1 MAFEQFPQYPK
12 TSPET
17 NARGIQNCHQIL
29 GCQDTAVRAFNQ
41 LAQDAKRSVC
51 LLGKVTKADLAS
63 SMALGDRWE
72 HYSKAG
78 QIKLVQGMI
87 ELHNAIN
94 AIPTKAMLVEY
105 RKVLWR
111 SE

>member
-1 MAFEQFPQYPK
+1 MAFEQFPQHER
-12 TSPET
+12 TSMET
-17 NARGIQNCHQIL
+17 NVKGVQNCRQIL
-29 GCQDTAVRAFNQ
+29 GCQDAAVRAFNQ

-63 SMALGDRWE
+63 PMLLGDRWE

-105 RKVLWR
+105 KKVLWR